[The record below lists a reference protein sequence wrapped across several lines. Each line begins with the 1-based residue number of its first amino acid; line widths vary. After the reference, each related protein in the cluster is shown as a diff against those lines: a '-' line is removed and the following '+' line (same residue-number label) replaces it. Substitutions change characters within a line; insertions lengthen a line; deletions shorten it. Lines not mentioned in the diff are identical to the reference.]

1 MAVHRHALLP
11 ARARTPHLRHF
22 HRVKGWVDRTATQ
35 RGPRR
40 RKWPRCQ
47 GAMLCGV
54 PPLSGALVKP
64 LLYKDGD
71 ELADQGLRRCGL
83 RLCHPLTLLQR
94 TPAIQTT

>member
-1 MAVHRHALLP
+1 
-11 ARARTPHLRHF
+11 
-22 HRVKGWVDRTATQ
+22 
-35 RGPRR
+35 
-40 RKWPRCQ
+40 
-47 GAMLCGV
+47 MLCGV

-94 TPAIQTT
+94 TPAIQAT